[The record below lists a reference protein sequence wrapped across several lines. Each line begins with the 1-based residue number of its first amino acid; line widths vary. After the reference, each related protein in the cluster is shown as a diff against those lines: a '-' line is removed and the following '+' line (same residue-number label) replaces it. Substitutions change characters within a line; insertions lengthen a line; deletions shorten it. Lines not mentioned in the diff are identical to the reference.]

1 MCGCQTGAGGEQQ
14 LRGGAKE
21 GQDIHPGVPRQAC
34 RPSRQRYL
42 WCGLKCGWRTADLP
56 RFLLFSSEPVSVLP
70 EPRKEKPS
78 KLETK
83 PQPKASL
90 RKTSNSSTKK
100 DKNSEP
106 LEEVSSPDKSQPP
119 SRCSQEHKAFQRTL
133 SPADVLHVH
142 SYAKGDYGEGELQSK
157 EEKSESGEIKA
168 ERDRRLGKAV
178 SARTRTC
185 PTGSALLSAAAWL

>member
-1 MCGCQTGAGGEQQ
+1 M
-14 LRGGAKE
+14 
-21 GQDIHPGVPRQAC
+21 
-34 RPSRQRYL
+34 
-42 WCGLKCGWRTADLP
+42 
-56 RFLLFSSEPVSVLP
+56 SVLP

-178 SARTRTC
+178 SARTRTR